1 MKPPCFKHSRSRIL
15 PTDPRIL
22 HLPFLLVI
30 TAAYLVALFWFH
42 HMRFT
47 RPTSLTSPEGPSRPQ
62 SPWARG
68 RCSPPTGWG
77 CQCQWR
83 ACGAPPSCTTTPRA
97 GLPGRRAALLFVP
110 PSVPPNQTAKKFP
123 GNPLRGGPPGVSNR
137 SLTGRICPC
146 LLSTA
151 APQMSTRV
159 PFNPEDWEGVLGG
172 RCCQEF
178 DEKIGLKGH
187 LKYEI
192 FLGRHYFPEELKK
205 KTKKNV
211 KNAKIS
217 SLKFTIH
224 SAEIFFLVIPEYSSF
239 SYSSLFRTGF
249 LQLLTHKFHI
259 S

>member
-110 PSVPPNQTAKKFP
+110 PPVPPQPNCQKIP
-123 GNPLRGGPPGVSNR
+123 GKSPQRGPPR
-137 SLTGRICPC
+137 
-146 LLSTA
+146 
-151 APQMSTRV
+151 
-159 PFNPEDWEGVLGG
+159 
-172 RCCQEF
+172 
-178 DEKIGLKGH
+178 GLKQKPDWKDLSLPAQHCRLPDVDPCALQPRG
-187 LKYEI
+187 
-192 FLGRHYFPEELKK
+192 LGRGSGGEVLSR
-205 KTKKNV
+205 
-211 KNAKIS
+211 I
-217 SLKFTIH
+217 
-224 SAEIFFLVIPEYSSF
+224 
-239 SYSSLFRTGF
+239 
-249 LQLLTHKFHI
+249 
-259 S
+259 